1 MRRFSERNGYVD
13 LASLERPEWISE
25 HTRNRLWSIVF
36 MQVFER
42 FNRAAE
48 IRHNIKLKLYCEKVW
63 YQFFRYPIDAIPKY
77 SGDAAAEIKAFMLQ
91 GVWYEVF
98 DFVEFNLAKFSANN
112 GWQGFV
118 KSINRALEEERS
130 AYRVV
135 GGMVTLLR
143 DVEETA
149 EIKQAIDND
158 GPFAASSAHL
168 KASLALYSKR
178 PDPDYRNAIK
188 EAISAVESACAIISG
203 SNKDTLGQTLKKIDG
218 LHPAMR
224 DSFQKLYGYTSD
236 GSGIR
241 HAMLEEAEISNAE
254 ARFMIVAC
262 SAFVNYLIDST
273 KSKIA

>member
-1 MRRFSERNGYVD
+1 MHRFSERNGYVD
-13 LASLERPEWISE
+13 LSGLERPEWISE

-36 MQVFER
+36 MHVFER
-42 FNRAAE
+42 FRGEAL
-48 IRHNIKLKLYCEKVW
+48 IRRDLGLKNYCEKVW
-63 YQFFRYPIDAIPKY
+63 YQFFREPIDTIP
-77 SGDAAAEIKAFMLQ
+77 SFTRDARDKVKDFML
-91 GVWYEVF
+91 GAVWYEVF
-98 DFVEFNLAKFSANN
+98 DFVEFNVEKFSENK
-112 GWQGFV
+112 GWDNFV
-118 KSINRALEEERS
+118 PSLNRALENERS

-135 GGMVTLLR
+135 GGMVTLIR
-143 DVEETA
+143 GVEETA
-149 EIKQAIDND
+149 EIKQAVEND

-168 KASLALYSKR
+168 KASLTLYSRR
-178 PDPDYRNAIK
+178 PEPDYRNAIK
-188 EAISAVESACAIISG
+188 EAISAVESVCAIISG